1 VTGSMQRALDE
12 TERRRNK
19 QLEFNALHGITP
31 RGIVK
36 GVADIMEGA
45 RSAAPQPTG
54 KRRGKERAEAAEQ
67 GAALVKLGP
76 AAIVRQIKL
85 LETRMFAKARELEF
99 EEAAALRDQ
108 IEKLKQIELGLAG

>member
-1 VTGSMQRALDE
+1 LDE

-19 QLEFNALHGITP
+19 QLAFNLLHGITP
-31 RGIVK
+31 IGITK
-36 GVADIMEGA
+36 GVLDIMEGA

-54 KRRGKERAEAAEQ
+54 KRRGKDKDRGLPAEMA
-67 GAALVKLGP
+67 GAPASLEP
-76 AAIVRQIKL
+76 AAIVRQIKA